1 MQNRRDFFKAALLGA
16 CALAPRGAL
25 ADDIAESARKSK
37 GGAAKFNMRG
47 FAAPKIGDLR
57 IGVVGCGT
65 RGWTG
70 ISRFHLFDG
79 ARTAAFCDIVPEKV
93 ERVKKYLK
101 EKNLPDAAAYCGGDE
116 EYKSSATAA
125 T

>member
-1 MQNRRDFFKAALLGA
+1 
-16 CALAPRGAL
+16 
-25 ADDIAESARKSK
+25 
-37 GGAAKFNMRG
+37 MRG

-93 ERVKKYLK
+93 ERVKNTSKRK
-101 EKNLPDAAAYCGGDE
+101 IFPTPRRIAGATKST
-116 EYKSSATAA
+116 KSSATAA